1 MSDPVTIGDLAA
13 SALALAAPEV
23 IKSAVGEAVKDAYK
37 ALKEKI
43 AIWASGDVEALTNE
57 PDSKGRQ
64 LTVAEKI
71 DKQSPDDQSVVE
83 ALAKALMDALEA
95 RRQVIPR
102 LPPRPASLG
111 FRRISYRLVA
121 ISTPRQIFP
130 SSRLCFELRSSA
142 SGVAQ
147 PVLREPILEWLSPS
161 DAFDDGEPNSLQ
173 FSALGLSP
181 CRNIVWTRRR
191 STQNPRVG

>member
-130 SSRLCFELRSSA
+130 SSRLALNCDLLRRA
-142 SGVAQ
+142 L
-147 PVLREPILEWLSPS
+147 PSPS
-161 DAFDDGEPNSLQ
+161 CASRSLNG
-173 FSALGLSP
+173 FRLPTLLTTANRISS
-181 CRNIVWTRRR
+181 V
-191 STQNPRVG
+191 

>member
-23 IKSAVGEAVKDAYK
+23 LKSAVGEAVKDAYK

-43 AIWASGDVEALTNE
+43 AIWASGDVEALAHE

-71 DKQSPDDQSVVE
+71 DKQSPDDQSAVE

-95 RRQVIPR
+95 SERSHPVGIDV
-102 LPPRPASLG
+102 G
-111 FRRISYRLVA
+111 RIHAWRVRFGTIEVTQGTGLRANEIV
-121 ISTPRQIFP
+121 TP
-130 SSRLCFELRSSA
+130 
-142 SGVAQ
+142 
-147 PVLREPILEWLSPS
+147 
-161 DAFDDGEPNSLQ
+161 GE
-173 FSALGLSP
+173 FSVDNLK
-181 CRNIVWTRRR
+181 
-191 STQNPRVG
+191 VGK